1 MSKSSEKT
9 GNFLTT
15 AGGVILVLVL
25 FVALNVIAGGVRL
38 RADLTEN
45 NLNTLSP
52 GTRAIL
58 KKLDTPVTIRF
69 YLSQSENALPVDLR
83 PFTTRVADLLE
94 EIRNASGGK
103 IEGQRLDPK
112 PDTDAEDSATLDG
125 IEPRMNESG
134 QPVYMGLAFTCVD
147 QRVAIPF
154 LNPARERQLE
164 YDIARSI
171 SQVTSTKKAVV
182 GVMTTLPMFGTS
194 MDMNMMMM
202 GQRGRPPWIIIE
214 ELQRLFDVRDLG
226 MDVKEIPAD
235 VQVLIVA
242 HPAGITESAQFAID
256 QFILRGGKLVAFL
269 DPLSFTQSAQN
280 RMPQMAPPQGSSLPK
295 LLEAWGLTFDET
307 MVVADATHRTLIDR
321 GSGRE
326 DMLAVLSLTSDA
338 VNSDDVVT
346 GEIESLLLPMPG
358 AFDGNP
364 SEGLRK
370 DILLSSSKEA
380 QLVETFR
387 AQAGGNDLIESF
399 RPSGDSYALA
409 VRLTGKF
416 KTAFPDGPPA
426 AAKPEGEDNTAEGA
440 DQQKE
445 EKPKDDA
452 AAAEKKPESLKES
465 TVETSILL
473 FADSDLLYDEFSVR
487 VGNLLGQEIRM
498 QMNENL
504 TLVMNAVEQM
514 TGDANLISIR
524 SRGDANRPFT
534 VIRDLENAA
543 EEKFRS
549 RVAEFTAELS
559 EVRSK
564 LSDIESSRKPGQN
577 IILSPEMQ
585 ADLLGLRKKEA
596 ELDKTVRELRR
607 QLRRDVETLQTSI
620 KWLNILGMPALVVGL
635 GVTVVAVRRRR
646 QAAK

>member
-1 MSKSSEKT
+1 MSKSSHKS
-9 GNFLTT
+9 GNFLMT
-15 AGGVILVLVL
+15 AGGVILVFIL
-25 FVALNVIAGGVRL
+25 FVALNVIAGGLRL
-38 RADLTEN
+38 RTDLTEN

-83 PFTTRVADLLE
+83 PFTTRVADLLDE
-94 EIRNASGGK
+94 FRSASGGK
-103 IEGQRLDPK
+103 IEVQRLDPK
-112 PDTDAEDSATLDG
+112 PDTDAEDSASLDG

-171 SQVTSTKKAVV
+171 SQVTSTKKAVL
-182 GVMTTLPMFGTS
+182 GVMTTLPMLGTP

-202 GQRGRPPWIIIE
+202 GQRGRPPWIVIE
-214 ELQRLFDVRDLG
+214 ELQRLFEVRDLG
-226 MDVKEIPAD
+226 MDVKEIPND
-235 VQVLIVA
+235 VQVLLVA
-242 HPAGITESAQFAID
+242 HPAGISESAQFAID

-269 DPLSFTQSAQN
+269 DPFSFTQSAQN

-295 LLEAWGLTFDET
+295 LLEACGLTFDET
-307 MVVADATHRTLIDR
+307 MVVADATYRTLIDR

-326 DMLAVLSLTSDA
+326 DMLAVLSLNANA
-338 VNSDDVVT
+338 VNSEDVVT

-358 AFDGNP
+358 AFQGAP
-364 SEGLRK
+364 SAGLRK
-370 DILLSSSKEA
+370 DVLLSSSKEA

-387 AQAGGNDLIESF
+387 AQAGGNDLIEGF

-409 VRLTGKF
+409 LRLTGKF

-426 AAKPEGEDNTAEGA
+426 AAKSEAEGSA
-440 DQQKE
+440 SEGTEQQKD
-445 EKPKDDA
+445 EKPKEDS
-452 AAAEKKPESLKES
+452 AEQKKPDSLKES
-465 TVETSILL
+465 TSETSILL

-498 QMNENL
+498 QLNENL
-504 TLVMNAVEQM
+504 TLVVNAIEQM
-514 TGDANLISIR
+514 AGDENLISIR
-524 SRGDANRPFT
+524 SRGDASRPFT
-534 VIRDLENAA
+534 VIRNLENAA
-543 EEKFRS
+543 EEKFRA

-564 LSDIESSRKPGQN
+564 LSEIESSRKPGQN

-620 KWLNILGMPALVVGL
+620 KWLNILGMPALVVAL
-635 GVTVVAVRRRR
+635 GATVVAIRRRR
-646 QAAK
+646 QAAT